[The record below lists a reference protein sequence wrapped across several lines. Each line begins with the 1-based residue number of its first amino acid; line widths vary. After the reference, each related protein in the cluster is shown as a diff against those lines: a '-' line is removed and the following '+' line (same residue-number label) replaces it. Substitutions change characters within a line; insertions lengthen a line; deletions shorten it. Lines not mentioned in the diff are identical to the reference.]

1 MATAP
6 KKCIGTVA
14 CLVCGSELP
23 ARVNDKGTIDMGCG
37 YCDFIGY
44 AKVGTE
50 AHQVI
55 SDSISLKSDSEETT

>member
-1 MATAP
+1 MATKR

-14 CLVCGSELP
+14 CLVCGCEIP
-23 ARVNDKGTIDMGCG
+23 ARENDQGTLDLGCG
-37 YCDFIGY
+37 YCDFVGY

-55 SDSISLKSDSEETT
+55 SDSINRKEIPKED